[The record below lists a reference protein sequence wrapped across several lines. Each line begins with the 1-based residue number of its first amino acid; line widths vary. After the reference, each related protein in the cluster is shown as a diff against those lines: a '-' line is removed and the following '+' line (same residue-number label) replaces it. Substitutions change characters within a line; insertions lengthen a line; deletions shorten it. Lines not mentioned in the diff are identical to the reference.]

1 MTIPAISKS
10 VFQADR
16 SHSLREETGPFG
28 RGGEGKPGPIFT
40 PLVFACFVG
49 PSPKALGEL
58 RHCAVKSQPL
68 HCPARSVASRLSR
81 DP

>member
-1 MTIPAISKS
+1 M
-10 VFQADR
+10 FQADR

-49 PSPKALGEL
+49 PSPKRRERG
-58 RHCAVKSQPL
+58 
-68 HCPARSVASRLSR
+68 
-81 DP
+81 